1 MDEND
6 LCCEQVELHEDAIR
20 TARQALTDPETVA
33 ALADLF
39 KVLGD
44 PTRIRILQALHD
56 TRLCVCDIAE
66 TLGMTQ
72 SAISHQLRVLR
83 QARLVRARREGRSV
97 FYALDD
103 DHVAHMCEQGLLH
116 VSEGWQTRPPGEGNL
131 PSPGAF
137 FVWRQKNA
145 RLHAKNTRPS
155 RGRHAIQILEKEG
168 SWDVHTGTT

>member
-44 PTRIRILQALHD
+44 PTRIRILQA
-56 TRLCVCDIAE
+56 RLCVCDIAE

-103 DHVAHMCEQGLLH
+103 DHVAHMFEQGLLH
-116 VSEGWQTRPPGEGNL
+116 VSE
-131 PSPGAF
+131 
-137 FVWRQKNA
+137 
-145 RLHAKNTRPS
+145 
-155 RGRHAIQILEKEG
+155 
-168 SWDVHTGTT
+168 

>member
-1 MDEND
+1 MSDKEAA
-6 LCCEQVELHEDAIR
+6 LRELLEGTFLFRGAP
-20 TARQALTDPETVA
+20 QAAVA

-103 DHVAHMCEQGLLH
+103 DHVAHMFEQGLLH
-116 VSEGWQTRPPGEGNL
+116 VSE
-131 PSPGAF
+131 
-137 FVWRQKNA
+137 
-145 RLHAKNTRPS
+145 
-155 RGRHAIQILEKEG
+155 
-168 SWDVHTGTT
+168 